1 VIEPKFNKERLGD
14 ANAIGNA
21 IKNIAG
27 PIAKFRDKKMR
38 LDTAEANKQLL
49 KTQKDIK
56 KAWQKKKAAVAAQ
69 DKAARTYIQDPI
81 RAKKGTTLTPAQKK
95 MNIARKK
102 QNEAAKTYT
111 SYGYDKVTA
120 KSTGSKGRPNTNAA
134 KKTATPGTPK
144 MPTPTVNKTGARNVR
159 KSTKVTP
166 VTKTPGVKPVN
177 GVGRRSN
184 GAPKKRMR

>member
-1 VIEPKFNKERLGD
+1 MIEPKFNKERLGN
-14 ANAIGNA
+14 ANAIGSA
-21 IKNIAG
+21 IKSIAG

-38 LDTAEANKQLL
+38 LDTNAANQELIRI
-49 KTQKDIK
+49 QKDARAAAK
-56 KAWQKKKAAVAAQ
+56 KKKAAVASQ
-69 DKAARTYIQDPI
+69 DKAAKTYISDPI

-95 MNIARKK
+95 KNTAIKK

-111 SYGYDKVTA
+111 SYGYEKVTA
-120 KSTGSKGRPNTNAA
+120 KSTASKGRPNTNAA

>member
-1 VIEPKFNKERLGD
+1 VIEPKFNKERLGN
-14 ANAIGNA
+14 ANAIGSA
-21 IKNIAG
+21 IKSIAG

-38 LDTAEANKQLL
+38 LDTNAANQELIRI
-49 KTQKDIK
+49 QKDARAAAK
-56 KAWQKKKAAVAAQ
+56 KKKAAVAAQ
-69 DKAARTYIQDPI
+69 DVAAKSYITNPI
-81 RAKKGTTLTPAQKK
+81 KAKKGTTLTAAQKK
-95 MNIARKK
+95 TNIARKK

-120 KSTGSKGRPNTNAA
+120 KSTGSKGRPSTNAA
-134 KKTATPGTPK
+134 KKIATPGTPK